1 MNIIVNE
8 TIYKCIAIFVLNME
22 RMKKF
27 ALIVAGGSGTRMGT
41 DIPKQFLE
49 LNGKPI
55 LMHTIERFVGHD
67 CSFSITVVLPA
78 TQFDYWQELCQT
90 HNFTVPHSLVAG
102 GNSRFQSVKNGLN
115 SLPEEGIV
123 FIHDGV
129 RPLVSNKTIRNC
141 EQAALEKG
149 NALPV
154 IPVIESIR
162 QITTSGSQ
170 HADRSQYR
178 LVQTPQ
184 TFKLNLIKKAFTQD
198 ESPLFTDDA
207 SVCEAM
213 GEKINLVDGN
223 PENIKITQP
232 SDLQIAALFLKTIA
246 FESK

>member
-1 MNIIVNE
+1 MNETVHE
-8 TIYKCIAIFVLNME
+8 TIYKCIAIFVLNIK

-55 LMHTIERFVGHD
+55 LMHTMERFAGYD
-67 CSFSITVVLPA
+67 PAIEITLVLPNA
-78 TQFDYWQELCQT
+78 QFDYWRELCRK
-90 HNFTVPHSLVAG
+90 HRFHLSHHLVGG
-102 GNSRFQSVKNGLN
+102 GNSRFQSVKNGLD
-115 SLPEEGIV
+115 SLPSEGIV

-129 RPLVSNKTIRNC
+129 RPLVSEATIRNC
-141 EQAALEKG
+141 EHTTLEKG

-162 QITTSGSQ
+162 QLTFEGSQ
-170 HADRSQYR
+170 HADRNQYR

-184 TFKLNLIKKAFTQD
+184 TFTLELIKKAFGQE

-213 GEKINLVDGN
+213 GEHIHLVDGN

-232 SDLQIAALFLKTIA
+232 SDLKIAALFLQSLTSP
-246 FESK
+246 EN

>member
-1 MNIIVNE
+1 MNEVKS
-8 TIYKCIAIFVLNME
+8 KCIAIFALNIWHME
-22 RMKKF
+22 KF

-41 DIPKQFLE
+41 EIPKQFLE

-55 LMHTIERFVGHD
+55 LMHTIERFVD
-67 CSFSITVVLPA
+67 YDPSFKITVVLPSA
-78 TQFDYWQELCQT
+78 QFEYWRELCLQQ
-90 HNFTVPHSLVAG
+90 NFNIEHTLVYG
-102 GNSRFQSVKNGLN
+102 GNSRFQSVKNGLD
-115 SLPEEGIV
+115 SLPQEGIV

-129 RPLVSNKTIRNC
+129 RPLVSASTIGNC
-141 EQAALEKG
+141 EKTAMQKG

-162 QITTSGSQ
+162 IVSEEGNR

-184 TFKLNLIKKAFTQD
+184 TFLLSIIKDAFTQD

-207 SVCEAM
+207 SVCEAK
-213 GEKINLVDGN
+213 GGHINLVEGN

-232 SDLQIAALFLKTIA
+232 SDLQIANLFLQTLA
-246 FESK
+246 SKNS

>member
-1 MNIIVNE
+1 
-8 TIYKCIAIFVLNME
+8 ME
-22 RMKKF
+22 KF
-27 ALIVAGGSGTRMGT
+27 ALIVAGGSGTRMGS
-41 DIPKQFLE
+41 DIPKQFLV

-55 LMHTIERFVGHD
+55 LMHTIERFSD
-67 CSFSITVVLPA
+67 YDPAFKITLVLPSA
-78 TQFDYWQELCQT
+78 QFAYWRELCT
-90 HNFTVPHSLVAG
+90 RHKFTIAHQLVAG

-115 SLPEEGIV
+115 ALPEQGIV

-129 RPLVSNKTIRNC
+129 RPLVSAATIRNC
-141 EQAALEKG
+141 EKTARQSG

-154 IPVIESIR
+154 VPVIESIR
-162 QITTSGSQ
+162 QITADGGSQ

-184 TFKLNLIKKAFTQD
+184 TFRLGLIKKAFQQE

-213 GEKINLVDGN
+213 GETINLVTGN

-232 SDLQIAALFLKTIA
+232 SDLKIAALFLEGLTPAPK
-246 FESK
+246 